1 MNDDTINFLIT
12 DSFFAFNGQML
23 QRLIFDIHL
32 YQVVVG

>member
-1 MNDDTINFLIT
+1 MNDDTINFLINNIT
-12 DSFFAFNGQML
+12 FTFAGQML